1 MVVVDPLPLGMA
13 VAGVLLLVCACVAAG
28 GVKGIEEDHRVGRDP
43 DWAQAEAARRT
54 GLGRVACP
62 PTVRRAAA
70 GVVATTTPAVAD
82 LLAEVA
88 GLLERADDG
97 EPDEP
102 LNRQAAGLCRK
113 ARTDPE
119 AIPVWIEEGRRHG
132 PPRMP
137 PPAGGLRGG

>member
-1 MVVVDPLPLGMA
+1 MPSSPLPLPA
-13 VAGVLLLVCACVAAG
+13 RHSEHRCCILQG
-28 GVKGIEEDHRVGRDP
+28 GTPKRRATTP
-43 DWAQAEAARRT
+43 ATASARADFIS
-54 GLGRVACP
+54 ACP

-88 GLLERADDG
+88 GLLERAGDG

-113 ARTDPE
+113 AGTDPE
-119 AIPVWIEEGRRHG
+119 VIPAWIEERRRRRAAA
-132 PPRMP
+132 RMP